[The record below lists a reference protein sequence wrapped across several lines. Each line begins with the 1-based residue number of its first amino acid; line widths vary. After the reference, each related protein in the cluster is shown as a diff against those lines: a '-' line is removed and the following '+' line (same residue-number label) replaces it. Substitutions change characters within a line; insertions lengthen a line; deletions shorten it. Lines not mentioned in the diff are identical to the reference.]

1 MEDEHVLGCTDLP
14 PLLSPILAAVPMT
27 TTSIEGNTDLH
38 SHFTG
43 RISFINFFE
52 GDLPATEYPKLQFY
66 FTLTSLYMLLGG
78 YWLYLCISH
87 RDQLLT
93 VQHFISGTIIL
104 LIIGNAAQW
113 LYFRYLNTHSMDFW
127 SIASLDKNGAVT
139 FGARALL
146 VTTSILDAARN
157 SVSLFLLLIVSMGY
171 GVVRPSIGPVMT
183 RVRILTA
190 VHFVCGVLYSV
201 GIVLIVTE
209 SGGGWIF
216 LFIFPLA
223 FTLTSFM
230 MWTLHSL
237 NATIEYLTQRKQTF
251 KGQMF
256 RRLYRIL
263 LGAVIAI
270 FAFFIITSVAFSQSS
285 AESFSPNVWP
295 YRWFLLDGWMGTL
308 YLAVFGSIAWLWRPT
323 GQNLRLSMSD
333 EIGQDEG
340 FDGEDYEIGEFGQ
353 HGGLQDEDDEE
364 GGVTKPSG
372 ANGNSAGVATGR
384 QSNVAQGRANA
395 AQGGPTRNSVHDDDV
410 VFEIGDDDEEG
421 QTPRKTQHQEERQQ
435 VRATE
440 GERQGL
446 MANEQE
452 NDSKETLVPSKNEH

>member
-1 MEDEHVLGCTDLP
+1 M
-14 PLLSPILAAVPMT
+14 
-27 TTSIEGNTDLH
+27 
-38 SHFTG
+38 
-43 RISFINFFE
+43 
-52 GDLPATEYPKLQFY
+52 
-66 FTLTSLYMLLGG
+66 
-78 YWLYLCISH
+78 
-87 RDQLLT
+87 
-93 VQHFISGTIIL
+93 QHFISGTIIL
-104 LIIGNAAQW
+104 LILGNAAQW
-113 LYFRYLNTHSMDFW
+113 LYFRYLNTHPMDFW
-127 SIASLDKNGAVT
+127 RIASLDGSSAVT

-146 VTTSILDAARN
+146 VLTSILDAARN

-190 VHFVCGVLYSV
+190 VHFVCGVLYSI

-209 SGGGWIF
+209 TGGGWIF

-263 LGAVIAI
+263 LCAVVAI
-270 FAFFIITSVAFSQSS
+270 FAFFIITSIAFSQSS
-285 AESFSPNVWP
+285 AEDFSPNVWP

-353 HGGLQDEDDEE
+353 HGGPDDDDEE
-364 GGVTKPSG
+364 ASTAKPGSRG
-372 ANGNSAGVATGR
+372 DTEGTASAGTATGR
-384 QSNVAQGRANA
+384 QSAAVQGRSGAGA
-395 AQGGPTRNSVHDDDV
+395 VGDDEV
-410 VFEIGDDDEEG
+410 VFEIGEDEEEG
-421 QTPRKTQHQEERQQ
+421 QTPRKTQHREARDA
-435 VRATE
+435 VGGSV

-446 MANEQE
+446 MANETE
-452 NDSKETLVPSKNEH
+452 NDSRETLVPINAQKQA